1 MRGLR
6 RWGGALGLGLLL
18 SQGPAAQTAGTEEG
32 GDKVS
37 LNFVNADIAAVIQA
51 IGKLSGRNFVVDP
64 RVKGNINI
72 VTSTPVPRA
81 TSYVILTSALRLQGY
96 AVIEGNGV
104 TQVVPEADAKL
115 HAGPVGKGR
124 PAVADNRLVT
134 QVFVLKHESAA
145 QVVPVIRPLV
155 APNNTVTAYAGN
167 NSVVVTDYAEN
178 VRRIGQIIE
187 SIDVPQDGVRIF
199 KLEHV
204 SAVDAA
210 TTINR
215 LMNDGNAAAQD
226 ASQRVTVVA
235 DNRSNSLLVRSD
247 NLSRIAAVRQ
257 LVTSLDVPGSLGN
270 IHVVYLKN
278 AEAVKVAQTLRAVLS
293 GESGSLAA
301 SGSGGTGSS
310 FSGSTAATTS
320 ATSNAPGASNVPS
333 FSSSTGN
340 STQATGGG
348 MVQADPMTNSLIIT
362 APEPVY
368 NDLRRAIDQ
377 LDRRRAQVYVEALIT
392 EISAET
398 AAEFGIQW
406 QTGKISNSNGVVGGT
421 NFSSGGGNILSIAS
435 GATNP
440 GTGMNLILGGGTVS
454 VLGKDMLNLNMLAR
468 FLQSDTK
475 ANILSTPNLIT
486 LDNEEAKMVVGQNLP
501 FVTGQ
506 YTSTGTTST
515 VSNPFQTIER
525 KDVGLTLKVK
535 PQISES
541 GTVRLQIYQ
550 EVSSV
555 VGTTASNT
563 NGPITNKRAIESTV
577 LVDDGAIIALGGLI
591 EDSYNSGADRV
602 PLLGDVPVVGS
613 LFRYDSRK
621 RSKTNLVVFLR
632 PVILRDGVS
641 AQGITD
647 ARYDYII
654 GQQRQTDKPQQLL
667 RGEAPFPELPPRDV
681 AAPAQPYYLPAGA
694 EAPVPGMALRK
705 SDQLSQ

>member
-1 MRGLR
+1 MRRTLRYCRVVGL
-6 RWGGALGLGLLL
+6 ALALVGSALPA
-18 SQGPAAQTAGTEEG
+18 SAEEQGKDDT
-32 GDKVS
+32 VS
-37 LNFVNADIAAVIQA
+37 LNFVNADIGAVIQA
-51 IGKLSGRNFVVDP
+51 ISKLSGRNFVVDP

-72 VTSTPVPRA
+72 VTTTPVRRA
-81 TSYVILTSALRLQGY
+81 LTYSILSSALRLQGY

-115 HAGPVGKGR
+115 HAGPVNKSRKAG
-124 PAVADNRLVT
+124 DEDRLVT
-134 QVFVLKHESAA
+134 QVFVLKHESAV

-155 APNNTVTAYAGN
+155 APNNTVTAYPGN

-187 SIDVPQDGVRIF
+187 SIDVPQDGVRVF
-199 KLEHV
+199 PLSNA
-204 SAVDAA
+204 SAVDLAA
-210 TTINR
+210 TINR
-215 LMNDGNAAAQD
+215 LMNEAGGMGGAADG
-226 ASQRVTVVA
+226 SQKVAIVA
-235 DNRSNSLLVRSD
+235 DSRSNSLLVRSD
-247 NLSRIAAVRQ
+247 NLSKIAAVRQ
-257 LVTSLDVPGSLGN
+257 LVTSLDVPGALGN

-278 AEAVKVAQTLRAVLS
+278 AEAVKIVQTLRGVLSGDTSVAQT
-293 GESGSLAA
+293 GSN
-301 SGSGGTGSS
+301 TS
-310 FSGSTAATTS
+310 FSANAT
-320 ATSNAPGASNVPS
+320 
-333 FSSSTGN
+333 STGN
-340 STQATGGG
+340 TQPVNGSLNSSSPTNATNSGVSQATGGG
-348 MVQADPMTNSLIIT
+348 IIQADAMTNSLIIT

-368 NDLRRAIDQ
+368 NNLRRAIDQ

-392 EISAET
+392 EISAER

-406 QTGKISNSNGVVGGT
+406 QTGKISDSNSVVGGT
-421 NFSSGGGNILSIAS
+421 NFGSSGTNILNVAS
-435 GATNP
+435 GAANP
-440 GTGMNLILGGGTVS
+440 GTGMNMILGGGTVS

-541 GTVRLQIYQ
+541 GTVRLQIFQ
-550 EVSSV
+550 EASSV
-555 VGTTASNT
+555 VGTSASNT
-563 NGPITNKRAIESTV
+563 NGPITNKRSIESTV

-591 EDSYNSGADRV
+591 EDSYNSGSDRV
-602 PLLGDVPVVGS
+602 PLLGDIPYLGS

-621 RSKTNLVVFLR
+621 RSKTNLIIFLR
-632 PVILRDGVS
+632 PVILRDGAS

-647 ARYDYII
+647 ERYNYII
-654 GQQRQTDKPQQLL
+654 GQQRSSDNKQNLL
-667 RGEAPFPELPPRDV
+667 RGEAPFPELPPRELPG
-681 AAPAQPYYLPAGA
+681 PAEPYYSPAGS
-694 EAPVPGMALRK
+694 EVPVSDMALRK
-705 SDQLSQ
+705 SDQLAR